1 MLRSK
6 VRVRVRAGDDLGE
19 VPAEGPVGARK
30 VVYVLEL
37 IDLRVVGSGQWAV
50 GWQWAVGS
58 GQ

>member
-37 IDLRVVGSGQWAV
+37 IDLRVVVSGQ
-50 GWQWAVGS
+50 
-58 GQ
+58 

>member
-1 MLRSK
+1 MLRSR
-6 VRVRVRAGDDLGE
+6 VRVRVRAGGDLGE

-37 IDLRVVGSGQWAV
+37 VDLRVVGSGQWAV
-50 GWQWAVGS
+50 GSGRAVGR